1 MSLTRNLSSITSFE
15 QLIEFFT
22 LEGMGEPRNTE
33 FKNGNEWNYLKCQI
47 TKALI
52 GLSNLEYGG
61 KVIIGIDEN
70 ADNPL
75 TGMTEEQSKTFTLDH
90 IKKFVN
96 EYADPPLEIKLHKF
110 NDGKEK
116 YFIVIGVSEFS
127 ELPTICKKDGCD
139 GLLQRN
145 KIYFRPMKNTE
156 TTDNFTH
163 HDMRELLDLATEK
176 YYIKQMRIYK
186 KFKKLSET
194 STRQFDDEVTDF

>member
-116 YFIVIGVSEFS
+116 YFIVIGVSEFL

-194 STRQFDDEVTDF
+194 FTRQFDDEVTDF